1 MAYYEIATEAAREI
15 IRQNFPEAV
24 PDKSQNPKKGEV
36 SKPGYLL
43 WMLKEVSRFDGSMN
57 NAIKAARWLGWIFRD
72 LEIQGLIDN
81 EETKRLFKQDVTEGN
96 DRPALFR

>member
-1 MAYYEIATEAAREI
+1 MAYYKIAVEKAREI
-15 IRQNFPEAV
+15 IRQNFPEMV
-24 PDKSQNPKKGEV
+24 PDKSQKPKKGEV

-43 WMLKEVSRFDGSMN
+43 WMLKEVSRFDGSMKR
-57 NAIKAARWLGWIFRD
+57 AIKAARWLGWIFRD

-81 EETKRLFKQDVTEGN
+81 EETQELFKQDTVQGN